1 MSVDG
6 AASAGVDGIA
16 APAAG
21 SGLDDLPDFG
31 GLGGTFN
38 FSEHDALSS
47 LLSQSGLAPSPES
60 TRLEHDY
67 MDGNTALG
75 QGDISLFDQFL
86 SEPNEASEP
95 TSMQE
100 PGATGHVKDQSD
112 SWISLF
118 SNPEVRVPSENSDLQ
133 PRPGASSCGCD
144 AGGLAVSF

>member
-21 SGLDDLPDFG
+21 SGMDDLPDFG
-31 GLGGTFN
+31 GVDDNFN
-38 FSEHDALSS
+38 FSEHDALGS

-60 TRLEHDY
+60 TCLEHDC

-75 QGDISLFDQFL
+75 EGDISLFDQFL

-95 TSMQE
+95 TSLQE
-100 PGATGHVKDQSD
+100 PGATGHVQDQLD
-112 SWISLF
+112 SWISLLE
-118 SNPEVRVPSENSDLQ
+118 P
-133 PRPGASSCGCD
+133 
-144 AGGLAVSF
+144 